1 MSTVLGER
9 LIMLRKEKNLTQKQ
23 LAEELMCSATR
34 LNYWEKGKCYPKAGV
49 AFGRYENGSRESD
62 NVTLGGIA
70 DNIKPTSLKKI
81 ADYFDVSCDFLLGR
95 TNCRKN
101 ATLHDF
107 SLEELLN
114 EILIRLGR

>member
-34 LNYWEKGKCYPKAGV
+34 LNYWEKGKRYPKTGV
-49 AFGRYENGSRESD
+49 AFGRYENDSREPD
-62 NVTLGGIA
+62 NVTLVG
-70 DNIKPTSLKKI
+70 I